1 MPQILA
7 LVDDLLFLSRVREAA
22 RGSDVAVRPVR
33 RPAQLVEGVRD
44 GSRLVLVD
52 ADSSRL
58 PWADS
63 LAALR
68 GEGLDGTVKAVAF
81 FSHVDV
87 DRAQAARAAGCEPVL
102 PRSAF
107 LKALPGLIAESAA
120 PPPTPRMEDKTP

>member
-7 LVDDLLFLSRVREAA
+7 LVDDLLFLSRLREAT
-22 RGSDVAVRPVR
+22 RGSDVEVRPVR
-33 RPAQLVEGVRD
+33 QPAQLVEGVRD
-44 GSRLVLVD
+44 GSRLILVD

-68 GEGLDGTVKAVAF
+68 AEGLSGTVTAVAF

-87 DRAQAARAAGCEPVL
+87 DRAEAALAAGCEPVL

-107 LKALPGLIAESAA
+107 LKALPGLIAEIAT
-120 PPPTPRMEDKTP
+120 PPPPPGLEETTL